1 VLHGRAGELAA
12 VNRLLER
19 AREGYSGAVVVRGEA
34 GIGKSALLEY
44 AAAQASGFTVLRAT
58 GIESEAEF
66 AFATLHQLLRPAQD
80 GIDQLPPPQASGL
93 RAAFGLAPLS
103 ADGDQ
108 RFLVAVAALTLLTDT
123 AEQQPV
129 LCLIDDAHWADRSST
144 DVLLFVARR
153 LAAEGVVLIF
163 AARDGT
169 PKTFGDFQSPG
180 VAELTLGGLDVEAAA
195 CLTPDAI
202 IPSVLAE
209 VVTRTGGN
217 PLVLREVLPQ
227 LDSDQR
233 AGRAPLPATL
243 PIGKR
248 MEQAFLGRVRPL
260 PATTQELLEIIA
272 ADETG
277 DLPTALRVAS
287 FLTGSGDAAAL
298 ALAEDAGLIR
308 IQAGRVEFRHPL
320 LRTAVYR
327 GMPAQRRRTIHW
339 ALADVLGDTAP
350 DRRSWHLAT
359 ASDAPDEAVA
369 AALEDSAERA
379 RARSGYAAA
388 ATALERAADLS
399 PGDAAR
405 VRRLAAAA
413 DNAWLAGQ
421 GPRAQALVR
430 RAAPLAQEASQRA
443 ALGYLD
449 GMFQLRTGVAA
460 DAVDTLL
467 KAADLAAV
475 HDPSLALRMLMAASD
490 AANYA
495 GEPAR
500 LVDLARRAAALPAPR
515 DDRGWFAVHFL
526 TGLSCVFEGD
536 LDRGTELL
544 EAADTLAD
552 SFDEPA
558 YLLWAASTGLYTGR
572 GDSRRL
578 VPRAVARARALGA
591 VGTLPHALEFASLG
605 SAMAGYVTQA
615 ITQASEGLQLARDI
629 GQEAPA
635 CNLLAAL
642 ATATALQGREQ
653 DCKTYA
659 DEALVEAVPRRLGL
673 SIGLATRALGLLDLG
688 LGRPAEALERFES
701 IWSAEPGGGHPFVA
715 ITSAQDLVE
724 SAVRAGRPDIAAAA
738 VSVMAA
744 RSQRA
749 GPAQRGMLAYSQ
761 GLVAEAAEAAPHF
774 EEALWLFPPQPMPFW
789 RARIQLG
796 YGEQLRRAR
805 HRSEARGHL
814 RAALETFERLGA
826 EPWAERARA
835 ELRATGETA
844 RRRDVVAVHEL
855 TPQELQIA
863 GYASQ
868 GASNPEIAAQLFLSR
883 RTVEYHLSKVFQK
896 LGVSSRT
903 ELAALEQR

>member
-12 VNRLLER
+12 ANRLLER

-66 AFATLHQLLRPAQD
+66 AFATLHQLLRPVQD
-80 GIDQLPPPQASGL
+80 GIDQLPLPQASGL

-129 LCLIDDAHWADRSST
+129 LCLVDDAHWADRSST

-169 PKTFGDFQSPG
+169 PKTFGDFQAPG

-195 CLTPDAI
+195 CLTPYAVA
-202 IPSVLAE
+202 PSVIAE
-209 VVTRTGGN
+209 LVSRTSGN
-217 PLVLREVLPQ
+217 PLVLREALPQ
-227 LDSDQR
+227 LDGDQR

-243 PIGKR
+243 LMGER
-248 MEQAFLGRVRPL
+248 MEQAFLSRVRPL
-260 PATTQELLEIIA
+260 PAPTQSLLEIIA

-287 FLTGSGDAAAL
+287 FLTGSADAIAL
-298 ALAEDAGLIR
+298 GPAEDAGLIR
-308 IQAGRVEFRHPL
+308 IEAGRVEFRHPL

-327 GMPAQRRRTIHW
+327 GMPAERRRTIHL

-359 ASDAPDEAVA
+359 ASDAPDETVA

-379 RARSGYAAA
+379 RARSGYAV

-413 DNAWLAGQ
+413 DNTWLAGQ
-421 GPRAQALVR
+421 GQRAQALVR

-443 ALGYLD
+443 ALDYLD

-460 DAVDTLL
+460 DAVDTLI

-475 HDPSLALRMLMAASD
+475 RDPSLALRMLMAASD

-500 LVDLARRAAALPAPR
+500 LVDLAHRAAALPAPR

-544 EAADTLAD
+544 DAADTLAD

-558 YLLWAASTGLYTGR
+558 YLLWATSTGLYTGR
-572 GDSRRL
+572 GDLGDWFQGRWR
-578 VPRAVARARALGA
+578 VPGC
-591 VGTLPHALEFASLG
+591 
-605 SAMAGYVTQA
+605 SA
-615 ITQASEGLQLARDI
+615 
-629 GQEAPA
+629 
-635 CNLLAAL
+635 LLAHCRMPWSSPPL
-642 ATATALQGREQ
+642 AARW
-653 DCKTYA
+653 
-659 DEALVEAVPRRLGL
+659 LVTSGKQSSRPRRGCN
-673 SIGLATRALGLLDLG
+673 
-688 LGRPAEALERFES
+688 
-701 IWSAEPGGGHPFVA
+701 
-715 ITSAQDLVE
+715 
-724 SAVRAGRPDIAAAA
+724 
-738 VSVMAA
+738 
-744 RSQRA
+744 
-749 GPAQRGMLAYSQ
+749 
-761 GLVAEAAEAAPHF
+761 
-774 EEALWLFPPQPMPFW
+774 W
-789 RARIQLG
+789 RA
-796 YGEQLRRAR
+796 
-805 HRSEARGHL
+805 
-814 RAALETFERLGA
+814 T
-826 EPWAERARA
+826 
-835 ELRATGETA
+835 
-844 RRRDVVAVHEL
+844 
-855 TPQELQIA
+855 
-863 GYASQ
+863 
-868 GASNPEIAAQLFLSR
+868 
-883 RTVEYHLSKVFQK
+883 
-896 LGVSSRT
+896 
-903 ELAALEQR
+903 